1 MDLNE
6 IKELIALMDAS
17 LLSEI
22 EVEDTD
28 HRICLKRTLG
38 VALAPSDSGIPVSAA
53 GPPQQHSPEKQ
64 ASDSAYHHV
73 TSPIVGTFYKSA
85 SPEANPYIEI
95 GGQVKKGQVICIVEA
110 MKLMNEIESDVD
122 GRVVKICV
130 EDGAAVEYG
139 EFLVAIDP
147 S

>member
-1 MDLNE
+1 MDLDE

-17 LLSEI
+17 GLSEI
-22 EVEDTD
+22 EVEDPD
-28 HRICLKRTLG
+28 RRIRLKREVPAPAAPPVAAAAPPLG
-38 VALAPSDSGIPVSAA
+38 ASPIQAA
-53 GPPQQHSPEKQ
+53 QEAEG
-64 ASDSAYHHV
+64 AYHHI
-73 TSPIVGTFYKSA
+73 TSPIVGTFYKAA
-85 SPEANPYIEI
+85 SPEANPYVEV
-95 GGQVKKGQVICIVEA
+95 GGFVKKGQVVCIVEA

-139 EFLVAIDP
+139 EFLLAIEP